1 MSTVSSGK
9 TNSHDNPDEPRDE
22 RGRWT
27 TGGSSW
33 RANPVRRPG
42 PAGRAH
48 LLLGHAL
55 TSAWHQGL
63 IREFKLPTEDEAGR
77 FARTLRTW
85 NAASDLDPETFRE
98 SFTRGLVD
106 KPATIARLRQ
116 AASGS
121 AEARSIGQM
130 VDAGRPLTQAIR
142 EIGADRWPW
151 VRERLADKAAAA
163 MPAQFAAP
171 VGTTAAVVGTGQ
183 TGLAAGD
190 RPRDSGRENS
200 GGGQS
205 RAATNSQSD
214 SKGPSTGLSAGDPP
228 TSGSAGS
235 QHPADWDGTSGQ
247 YGDNT
252 RLEAIRQQIYEALKN
267 KKAIAIVGGAGDHW
281 LSQIMEKVTR
291 DMQRQNPGIEI
302 EYFTNDHG
310 EELKKWLE
318 KRGQTYGSD
327 NIAVIGH
334 SWGGGTAMS
343 VLGRGRGVKVG
354 ALITI
359 DPVPH
364 DNPIPPD
371 RRRRDSGPL
380 PPLDLGKVRENSGG
394 NWINVNAN
402 PDQAT
407 RAAGIGFDN
416 VIAGLGEAYNRG
428 IESYAD
434 HYFNANINHGDAGTL
449 LPLRI
454 TE

>member
-130 VDAGRPLTQAIR
+130 VDASRPLTQAIR

-163 MPAQFAAP
+163 MPVQFAAP

-190 RPRDSGRENS
+190 SPQGRGSGSAGE
-200 GGGQS
+200 GQS
-205 RAATNSQSD
+205 RA
-214 SKGPSTGLSAGDPP
+214 
-228 TSGSAGS
+228 SAGS
-235 QHPADWDGTSGQ
+235 QQHPADWDGTSGR

-252 RLEAIRQQIYEALKN
+252 RLEVIRQQIYEALKN

-281 LSQIMEKVTR
+281 FSHIIENITSKMQEFNR
-291 DMQRQNPGIEI
+291 DIKI
-302 EYFTNDHG
+302 KYFTNDQG
-310 EELKKWLE
+310 SDLKEWLE
-318 KRGQTYGSD
+318 KQGQTYGSD
-327 NIAVIGH
+327 NVAVIGH